1 MAAAVCRGQEEAI
14 RIDEEL
20 MGHLGFSV
28 DELMEL
34 AGLSVAS
41 AIAAEHSPRSHPRVL
56 IIAGPGNNGG
66 DGLVAA
72 RHLYHFG
79 FAPEVMELWHNTT
92 SLVRLP
98 SIAVAM
104 RAPTVFTRRELVAQI
119 LYPKPTQ
126 KPLYERLVTQCKS
139 LSMPFTTW
147 EEVQG
152 SPLTEKYDLVVDAMF
167 GFSFKACFCCWI
179 IVRA

>member
-1 MAAAVCRGQEEAI
+1 MAICRGQDEAV

-20 MGHLGFSV
+20 MGDLGFSV

-41 AIAAEHSPRSHPRVL
+41 AIAAEHSPRSHPRIL

-79 FAPEVMELWHNTT
+79 FAPEVMLLPLNATSGCGTICIAATTVRSYCCHGQRALWCRSCIPSRRR
-92 SLVRLP
+92 SLCM
-98 SIAVAM
+98 SG
-104 RAPTVFTRRELVAQI
+104 
-119 LYPKPTQ
+119 
-126 KPLYERLVTQCKS
+126 
-139 LSMPFTTW
+139 W
-147 EEVQG
+147 
-152 SPLTEKYDLVVDAMF
+152 
-167 GFSFKACFCCWI
+167 
-179 IVRA
+179 